1 MIVRRI
7 FGVIFILG
15 GLFSGLA
22 TVAFWQKGEQVA
34 GIPAALPAAAGAV
47 VGLLIGILLFRRKKQ
62 KG

>member
-1 MIVRRI
+1 M
-7 FGVIFILG
+7 IFILG

-22 TVAFWQKGEQVA
+22 TVAFWQKDEQVA